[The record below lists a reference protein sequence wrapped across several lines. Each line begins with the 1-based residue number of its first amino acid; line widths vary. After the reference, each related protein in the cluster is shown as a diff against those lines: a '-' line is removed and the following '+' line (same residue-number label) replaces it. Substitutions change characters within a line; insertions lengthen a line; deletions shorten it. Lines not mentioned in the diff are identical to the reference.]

1 MSHNLSELLAAAVPE
16 PSYFLNPDKL
26 LHDAQRRL
34 ARRRRGAAGICCV
47 AVATVFAA
55 AWLLLTGGQHQV
67 SRSDVG
73 GAPTSASTLTTS
85 GPLSVLQGIEVAH
98 VRSFI
103 RAYNAGDL
111 TSALTQ
117 FSSAQAVAF
126 SDCDYSTQQLVD
138 GHGLVALTTWLRQT
152 YADHDHLAVGDIAVP
167 AGDQHVLGVSFA
179 RRTSDSIARGGHPNG
194 ITPSTGAKLTFDNAG
209 LITGYGNGPYGGPRD
224 GCRLK

>member
-16 PSYFLNPDKL
+16 PSHFLNPDKL
-26 LHDAQRRL
+26 LDDAQRRL
-34 ARRRRGAAGICCV
+34 ARRRRGAAGISCV
-47 AVATVFAA
+47 AVAAVFAA
-55 AWLLLTGGQHQV
+55 AWLLLTGGRHEV

-85 GPLSVLQGIEVAH
+85 GPLSALQGIEVAH

-111 TSALTQ
+111 AGALSQ
-117 FSSAQAVAF
+117 FSSGQAVAF

-138 GHGLVALTTWLRQT
+138 GHGLAALTTWLRQS
-152 YADHDHLAVGDIAVP
+152 YADHDHLTVGDIVVP
-167 AGDQHVLGVSFA
+167 NADQHVLGVRFS
-179 RRTSDSIARGGHPNG
+179 RRTSDSISRGGHPNG
-194 ITPSTGAKLTFDNAG
+194 ITPSTAAKVTFDNAG
-209 LITGYGNGPYGGPRD
+209 LITGYGNGPYGGPPD